1 VKAIW
6 SGKSSIDLNAKLPSR
21 SSNFPGE
28 GRAGSEDVKVVD
40 VLVQLIL
47 KISLNA
53 ICFKFDR
60 KALQIF
66 ASEDRGVRAWGAY
79 FA

>member
-1 VKAIW
+1 MVGLLGFTKCEGNLV
-6 SGKSSIDLNAKLPSR
+6 GKESSIDLNAKLPSR

-28 GRAGSEDVKVVD
+28 GCAGSENMEVVD
-40 VLVQLIL
+40 VLVQLIF

-60 KALQIF
+60 KAL
-66 ASEDRGVRAWGAY
+66 
-79 FA
+79 